1 MTLRP
6 LETIRESVSSSPIS
20 VTINDAEQSL
30 YTIIKIKGK
39 GLGIVANNDIPP
51 GRLIIEEEPLFSVPL
66 TASGDLPGR
75 VNVQPKQIIIDNKPA

>member
-6 LETIRESVSSSPIS
+6 LETIRESVSASPIS
-20 VTINDAEQSL
+20 VSISDVEQSL

-51 GRLIIEEEPLFSVPL
+51 GRLIIEEKPLFSVPL

-75 VNVQPKQIIIDNKPA
+75 VMFNQSK

>member
-20 VTINDAEQSL
+20 VGINDAEQSL

-51 GRLIIEEEPLFSVPL
+51 GRLIIEEKPLFSVPL

-75 VNVQPKQIIIDNKPA
+75 VMFNQSK

>member
-20 VTINDAEQSL
+20 VSINDAEQSL
-30 YTIIKIKGK
+30 YNIIKMKGK

-51 GRLIIEEEPLFSVPL
+51 GRLIIEEKPLFSVPL

-75 VNVQPKQIIIDNKPA
+75 VMFNQSK